1 MQKKK
6 YLITTPLIEAR
17 KKEHNYCY
25 LHTWL
30 LEITDNNE
38 HSIDELENQIDI
50 YEHLSKKIKLGL
62 YDLMNIIHK
71 KKNLIIIGIFY

>member
-17 KKEHNYCY
+17 KQEHNYCY

-38 HSIDELENQIDI
+38 HSIDELLNQIDI
-50 YEHLSKKIKLGL
+50 
-62 YDLMNIIHK
+62 
-71 KKNLIIIGIFY
+71 